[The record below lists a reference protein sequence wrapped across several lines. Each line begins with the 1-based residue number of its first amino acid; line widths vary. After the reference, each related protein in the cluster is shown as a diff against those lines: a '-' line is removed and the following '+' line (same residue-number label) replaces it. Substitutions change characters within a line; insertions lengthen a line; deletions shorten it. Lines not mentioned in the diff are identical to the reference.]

1 MNTNK
6 NTIRKIDLRLTTWM
20 ARKGILL
27 LRISIGI
34 VFIWFGA
41 MKFFD
46 GASPAQDLAI
56 KTIDTLT
63 FGILSDKF
71 ILIGLA
77 TLEVLIGLGLLFNRF
92 LRETLLLLYL
102 QMLGTFTPMILFTNE
117 VFTSFPFVLSLEGQ
131 YIVKNVIIVS
141 AGIVLGATVR
151 GGKIN
156 PEPVSKT
163 DS

>member
-1 MNTNK
+1 MNTEK
-6 NTIRKIDLRLTTWM
+6 NTIRKIDHKLTRWM
-20 ARKGILL
+20 ARNGILF
-27 LRISIGI
+27 LRISIGV
-34 VFIWFGA
+34 VFVWFGA

-46 GASPAQDLAI
+46 GVSPAQGLAI

-71 ILIGLA
+71 ILTGLA
-77 TLEVLIGLGLLFNRF
+77 ILEVLIGLGLLLNRF

-102 QMLGTFTPMILFTNE
+102 QMLGTFTPIILFTSE

-131 YIVKNVIIVS
+131 YIVKNIIIVS

-156 PEPVSKT
+156 PEPKT
-163 DS
+163 ES